1 MRDSA
6 RTVSTRN
13 AARSTT
19 AGHRTKTALFPST
32 PTSQYDRDTI
42 DRRDLLASGL
52 KSQIT
57 GMLRVVVIGAISIA
71 LTGCVGGP
79 FAPSSGDLG
88 AARKACNQHYPR
100 RVGNYL
106 PHAACVND
114 AVERLA
120 IPTARYPDLVRLQEN
135 ARALLSEKIDRRM
148 ISAQIGE
155 RKMAQ
160 ADAGVAQ
167 AERDRDIGDE
177 ASARQRIGTI
187 NSILRQ

>member
-1 MRDSA
+1 
-6 RTVSTRN
+6 
-13 AARSTT
+13 
-19 AGHRTKTALFPST
+19 
-32 PTSQYDRDTI
+32 
-42 DRRDLLASGL
+42 
-52 KSQIT
+52 
-57 GMLRVVVIGAISIA
+57 MLRGMVIGAIFIV

-79 FAPSSGDLG
+79 FAPYGGDLG
-88 AARKACNQHYPR
+88 AARKFCNQQYPK

-135 ARALLSEKIDRRM
+135 ARTSLSEKIDRRM
-148 ISAQIGE
+148 ISLQLGE

-160 ADAGVAQ
+160 ADAGIAQ
-167 AERDRDIGDE
+167 AARDRDTGDE
-177 ASARQRIGTI
+177 ASARQRIGAI